1 MGVNE
6 PDRDVSADRSVER
19 AWVTRWREA
28 GPALAEQRARE
39 LREMTAAQALAA
51 AEALLSLA
59 LVFPLAPSR
68 LTDSG
73 LVRQQA
79 FFHRRLPP

>member
-1 MGVNE
+1 VG
-6 PDRDVSADRSVER
+6 RDRSVEQ

-28 GPALAEQRARE
+28 DLALAEQRARE
-39 LREMTAAQALAA
+39 LREMTDEQALAA

-59 LVFPLAPSR
+59 LVVPLAPSR
-68 LTDSG
+68 LADSG

-79 FFHRRLPP
+79 LFHRHAPP